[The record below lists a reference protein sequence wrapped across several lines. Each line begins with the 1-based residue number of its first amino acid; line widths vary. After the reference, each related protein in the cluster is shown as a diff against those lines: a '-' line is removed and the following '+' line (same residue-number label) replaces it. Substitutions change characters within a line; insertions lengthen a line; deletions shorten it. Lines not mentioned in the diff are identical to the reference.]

1 MTGQVWA
8 EANAAREPT
17 PRLGTGEDCLVLT
30 TTPCAIAIPALRVEQ
45 ICDDADWPDAAL
57 LPSIEV
63 LAGVLCADADANRRV
78 VVLGGPEGPV
88 GVSIPHALSV
98 LPATQTALLPLPE
111 LFGGEVFSGLLLW
124 HEKPRALVIDCD
136 RIRARVLEELLRM

>member
-1 MTGQVWA
+1 MVGQVWA
-8 EANAAREPT
+8 EAGKARAPT

-30 TTPCAIAIPALRVEQ
+30 TTPSAIAIPAVRVEQ

-57 LPSIEV
+57 LPSLEV
-63 LAGVLCADADANRRV
+63 LAGVHCAAAAANRRV
-78 VVLGGPEGPV
+78 VVLSGPEGPV
-88 GVSIPHALSV
+88 GVSILHALSV

-111 LFGGEVFSGLLLW
+111 LFGGKVFSALLLW

-136 RIRARVLEELLRM
+136 WIRARVLEELLRI